1 MVTKPVKASSNKHIT
16 RKMKHIKNLVFDLGG
31 VIMNLDVPKTILAF
45 KELGIDNIVN
55 DTGHH
60 YQHSFF
66 YEFEVGRI
74 SEASFLDS
82 LSQLSVQS
90 PSETAIKEAWN
101 KMILEMPQDRIA
113 FLESL
118 QPNYNLFLLSNTNSI
133 HQKKYL
139 DAFKKE
145 HQTSFNQLFKKA
157 YYSHEIG
164 IRKPDEVIFHYI
176 LKDSNLKAE
185 ETLFI
190 DDSFSNLEGAQ
201 KAGIQTFH
209 VQNYNTKEII
219 ALLDAEA

>member
-1 MVTKPVKASSNKHIT
+1 
-16 RKMKHIKNLVFDLGG
+16 MKHIKNLVFDLGG

-55 DTGHH
+55 DTGHQ

-66 YEFEVGRI
+66 YNFEIGEI
-74 SEASFLDS
+74 SEAQFLKALKHLSNQS
-82 LSQLSVQS
+82 LHDEQ
-90 PSETAIKEAWN
+90 IIHAWN

-113 FLESL
+113 FLQSL
-118 QPNYNLFLLSNTNSI
+118 HPNYNLFLLSNTNSI

-164 IRKPDEVIFHYI
+164 IRKPDEAIFHYI

-201 KAGIQTFH
+201 KSGIHTFH
-209 VQNYNTKEII
+209 VQNYNTKDIV